1 MSTRPACP
9 PDRGRVVPEAPR
21 RRLAAARAAPQNVRM
36 TDHEAKPSSYWWA
49 ADQPAYPPLEQDL
62 DVDIVI
68 VGGGITGL
76 TLAYTLATQ
85 DTKVA
90 VLEAGRLAGEASG
103 RNAGFLLALPAE
115 PYAERIALW
124 GRDGARAVLQIGRR
138 THQRIAHLAQTLR
151 IDCDY
156 RQTGSLRL
164 TRSEEE
170 SEDMRGSL
178 PELRHDGF
186 PMREISLEDVLPPH
200 ARTHFHAA
208 FEVPEDGVV
217 HPVRFQH
224 GLAAEAQRLGAQLHE
239 GSRVTGARWHDGVW
253 EAQANGHAVRGRT
266 LVLATNAYAPQ
277 LVPSLKPIIIP
288 RRGQMLS
295 TAPVEQ
301 RFDTR
306 PVYSNYGYQYWR
318 QMPDGRVVIGGWRN
332 TEFDTETTPSIQA
345 SIEKGL
351 RELIPEGVTV
361 EHRWAGTM
369 GYARDG
375 RPLVGWLDAAHHLAI
390 CAGFTGHGMGMA
402 TACTE
407 DLADILAFKRAPA
420 IATFDPQR
428 FAEVRQAR
436 DGFVALGA
444 ASA

>member
-1 MSTRPACP
+1 MPPAW
-9 PDRGRVVPEAPR
+9 DGGTVRVPLAEPR
-21 RRLAAARAAPQNVRM
+21 RSHQNMGM
-36 TDHEAKPSSYWWA
+36 TDSISKPPAFWWA
-49 ADQPAYPPLEQDL
+49 DDQPAYPPLAQDL
-62 DVDIVI
+62 DVDVII

-76 TLAYTLATQ
+76 TLAYTLAAQ
-85 DTKVA
+85 GSLVA
-90 VLEAGRLAGEASG
+90 VLDAGRLAGEASG
-103 RNAGFLLALPAE
+103 RNAGFLLAIPAE

-138 THQRIAHLAQTLR
+138 THQRIAHLAQTLH

-156 RQTGSLRL
+156 RLTGSLRL
-164 TRSEEE
+164 TRTEEE

-200 ARTHFHAA
+200 ARGRFHAA
-208 FEVPEDGVV
+208 FDVPEDGVV

-224 GLAAEAQRLGAQLHE
+224 GLAAEAKRLGAQVHE
-239 GSRVTGARWHDGVW
+239 GSRVSGARWQDGVW
-253 EAQANGHAVRGRT
+253 NAQANGHSVRGRT
-266 LVLATNAYAPQ
+266 LVLATNAFAPE
-277 LVPSLKPIIIP
+277 LVPSLRPLIVP

-295 TAPVEQ
+295 TAPVEY
-301 RFDTR
+301 RFDPR
-306 PVYSNYGYQYWR
+306 PVYANYGYQYWR
-318 QMPDGRVVIGGWRN
+318 QMPDGRMVIGGWRN
-332 TEFDTETTPSIQA
+332 TAFDTESVYDNDTTPGIQN
-345 SIEKGL
+345 SIEQGL
-351 RELIPEGVTV
+351 KDLLPEGVTI

-369 GYARDG
+369 GFARDG

-402 TACTE
+402 AACTE
-407 DLADILAFKRAPA
+407 DLAEILAFKRAPA
-420 IATFDPQR
+420 IASFDPQR

>member
-1 MSTRPACP
+1 MVLAAESEP
-9 PDRGRVVPEAPR
+9 
-21 RRLAAARAAPQNVRM
+21 LAAASAPAQNAYM
-36 TDHEAKPSSYWWA
+36 THTPLKPESYWWA
-49 ADQPAYPPLEQDL
+49 ADQPAYPPLEHDL
-62 DVDIVI
+62 DVDVII

-76 TLAYTLATQ
+76 TLALTLATQ
-85 DTKVA
+85 GTHVA

-124 GRDGARAVLQIGRR
+124 GRDGARAVAQIGRR
-138 THQRIAHLAQTLR
+138 THQRTAHLAQTLR

-156 RQTGSLRL
+156 RLTGSLRL

-186 PMREISLEDVLPPH
+186 PMREVSLEDVLPPH
-200 ARTHFHAA
+200 AREHFHAA

-217 HPVRFQH
+217 HPVRFLH
-224 GLAAEAQRLGAQLHE
+224 GVAAEAKRLGAQLHE
-239 GSRVTGARWHDGVW
+239 HSRVVGARWHDSVW
-253 EAQANGHAVRGRT
+253 EAQANGHTVRGRT
-266 LVLATNAYAPQ
+266 LVLATNAFAPQ
-277 LVPSLKPIIIP
+277 LVPSLKPLIVP

-295 TAPVEQ
+295 TAPVSLKL
-301 RFDTR
+301 DPR

-318 QMPDGRVVIGGWRN
+318 QMPDGRLVIGGWRN
-332 TEFDTETTPSIQA
+332 TEFDIESGYDTNITPSIQA

-351 RELIPEGVTV
+351 RELVPEGAII

-369 GYARDG
+369 GFARDG
-375 RPLVGWLDAAHHLAI
+375 RPLVGWLDASHHLAI

-402 TACTE
+402 AACTE
-407 DLADILAFKRAPA
+407 DLAEILAFKRAPA
-420 IATFDPQR
+420 IASFDPQR

-436 DGFVALGA
+436 DGFVTLGA
-444 ASA
+444 AAV